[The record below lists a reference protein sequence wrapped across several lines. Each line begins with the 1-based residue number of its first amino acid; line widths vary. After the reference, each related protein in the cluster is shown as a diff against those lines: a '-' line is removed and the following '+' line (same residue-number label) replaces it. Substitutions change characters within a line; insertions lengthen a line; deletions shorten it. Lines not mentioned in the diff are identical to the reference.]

1 MDTHDNSATDLRAY
15 PFEEFTGVLSDELAK
30 VVENEP
36 VSRVRLPS
44 GAPAWLVTGYDEV
57 CQVLT
62 DPRIT
67 RMVGRDGP
75 RIGVSSMAP
84 DAPRRSI
91 NMDGAP
97 HAALR
102 RLASRPFSARRMEAL
117 RPRVQEIADELID
130 ALLAEGGPADLVSG
144 FAQPLPMRVICEL
157 LGVPP
162 EDRSRFSAW
171 SDAIL
176 SVTAHSP
183 EQVRDAMIALAGY
196 LNAAVAAKRV
206 APADD
211 LLSQW
216 IAAQAEDEELTDE
229 ELVDL
234 AVSVLIAGHETTV
247 NAIGTGMVVLL
258 RNPGQLDALRA
269 EPARTERVVE
279 ELLRVAMPS
288 DLFRIMVALEDV
300 EVGGTTVA
308 AGDAVMPLP
317 FAANFDPKKFGCPH
331 DFAPDRAET
340 SHLTFGYGA
349 HFCLGAALARLEL
362 DIAFTTLLARLPELR
377 AGGDLDALKW
387 RAGLAVSGP
396 EKVEIT
402 WS

>member
-1 MDTHDNSATDLRAY
+1 MDPHDSSATDLRDY
-15 PFEEFTGVLSDELAK
+15 PFDKFAGVLSDELAK
-30 VVENEP
+30 VVESEP
-36 VSRVRLPS
+36 VRRVRLPS
-44 GAPAWLVTGYDEV
+44 GTAAWLVTGYDEV

-75 RIGVSSMAP
+75 RLGVSSMAP
-84 DAPRRSI
+84 EAPRRSI
-91 NMDGAP
+91 NMDGPP
-97 HAALR
+97 HTALR

-130 ALLAEGGPADLVSG
+130 ALIAGGGPADLMSG

-176 SVTAHSP
+176 SVTAHTP
-183 EQVRDAMIALAGY
+183 EQVREAMIALAGY
-196 LNAAVAAKRV
+196 LHAAVAAKRA
-206 APADD
+206 APGDD
-211 LLSQW
+211 LLSHW
-216 IAAQAEDEELTDE
+216 IAAQAEDEELTDQ
-229 ELVDL
+229 ELVEL

-258 RNPGQLDALRA
+258 RHPEQLDALRA
-269 EPARTERVVE
+269 DPSRTERVVE
-279 ELLRVAMPS
+279 ELLRYAMSS

-300 EVGGTTVA
+300 EVGGTPVR

-317 FAANFDPKKFGCPH
+317 FAANFDPRKFSCPR
-331 DFAPDRAET
+331 DFDPDRAEDA
-340 SHLTFGYGA
+340 HLTFGFGA

-362 DIAFTTLLARLPELR
+362 GIAFTTLLARLPGLR
-377 AGGDLDALKW
+377 AAGDPGSVPW
-387 RAGLAVSGP
+387 RSGLAVSGP
-396 EKVEIT
+396 EKVDIT